1 MFKKL
6 ILLLLVIFSIQ
17 GVYAKESYPQ
27 DISSFIEK
35 REQCDYFRGEISGE
49 PNIDNARNINEELD
63 KYCKGTDQLLETLKL
78 KYKDDNSIQ
87 KKLNTYELIECK
99 YNCRDNSE
107 EMTIRL
113 KFSDYPVTEVVNNN
127 TSKHTATFAGHYHIS
142 IYGCGGGSICGE
154 IIDSNTGKFVTSFPN
169 PYLTE
174 DENQENNF
182 DLNYQLD
189 STLFIISGITGDTET
204 DANNNVLEHV
214 YRIRY
219 YNFLNGELNLI
230 SYDEKP
236 AFKY

>member
-1 MFKKL
+1 M
-6 ILLLLVIFSIQ
+6 
-17 GVYAKESYPQ
+17 
-27 DISSFIEK
+27 
-35 REQCDYFRGEISGE
+35 
-49 PNIDNARNINEELD
+49 
-63 KYCKGTDQLLETLKL
+63 
-78 KYKDDNSIQ
+78 
-87 KKLNTYELIECK
+87 
-99 YNCRDNSE
+99 
-107 EMTIRL
+107 
-113 KFSDYPVTEVVNNN
+113 
-127 TSKHTATFAGHYHIS
+127 
-142 IYGCGGGSICGE
+142 
-154 IIDSNTGKFVTSFPN
+154 
-169 PYLTE
+169 TE